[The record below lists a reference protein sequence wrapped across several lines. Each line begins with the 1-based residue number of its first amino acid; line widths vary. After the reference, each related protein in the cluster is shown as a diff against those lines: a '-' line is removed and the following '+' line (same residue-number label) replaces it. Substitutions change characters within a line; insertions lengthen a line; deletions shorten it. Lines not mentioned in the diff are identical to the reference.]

1 MFNMKKILYIGNK
14 LNQENSNITTIETLG
29 NHLMDEGYSVIYS
42 SSRIN
47 KLFRFVDMLSSVIK
61 HRKNVDFVLID
72 TYSTQ
77 NFYYALAVSQL
88 CRFLKIKYV
97 PILHGGNLPSRLKRN
112 PGFCKRIFNS
122 AHVSVSP
129 SIYLKN
135 IFNKLGYNNVKFIP
149 NSIDINEYKFMNRV
163 VNVPKLFWL
172 RSYKKIYNPLMAIHV
187 AKRLKE
193 KGFDMEL
200 CMVGPDGDGSFLYA
214 KRLAR
219 DLNLDV
225 IFNMKMKKKKWIELS
240 NNYNIFINTSNFDN
254 LPVSVIEAMALGFP
268 IVSTNVGGL
277 PFLIED
283 GVNGLLVEE
292 NNVEQMTLKI
302 IEIVQSPNYA
312 NKLALNARKKAEQF
326 DWDTI
331 KKQWNDLLN

>member
-1 MFNMKKILYIGNK
+1 
-14 LNQENSNITTIETLG
+14 
-29 NHLMDEGYSVIYS
+29 
-42 SSRIN
+42 
-47 KLFRFVDMLSSVIK
+47 
-61 HRKNVDFVLID
+61 
-72 TYSTQ
+72 
-77 NFYYALAVSQL
+77 
-88 CRFLKIKYV
+88 
-97 PILHGGNLPSRLKRN
+97 
-112 PGFCKRIFNS
+112 
-122 AHVSVSP
+122 
-129 SIYLKN
+129 
-135 IFNKLGYNNVKFIP
+135 
-149 NSIDINEYKFMNRV
+149 
-163 VNVPKLFWL
+163 
-172 RSYKKIYNPLMAIHV
+172 
-187 AKRLKE
+187 
-193 KGFDMEL
+193 MEL

-302 IEIVQSPNYA
+302 IEIVQSANYA